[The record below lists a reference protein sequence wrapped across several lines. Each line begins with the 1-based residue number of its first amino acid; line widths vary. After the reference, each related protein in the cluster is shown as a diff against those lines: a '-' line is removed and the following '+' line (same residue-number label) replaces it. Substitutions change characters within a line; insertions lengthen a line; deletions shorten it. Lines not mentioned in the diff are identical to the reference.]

1 MEILS
6 LGEKIKKLRK
16 EKNLTL
22 KELAG
27 DRITAAQISHIERD
41 KSHTSY
47 ELLEYLGEKLDVSV
61 DYLLETK
68 EMQSKKLTDNM
79 ILKSEIYIKSNQIEK
94 AEQEIKEVLI
104 ICEKYNLIENYGKC
118 NFLLATIN
126 LKKGNNN
133 DAVTNFE
140 KSLHFFIKNNDK
152 ESIFKCYLNIGKV
165 YMDEKFYNGAIS
177 HFNFAE
183 EVLRESKIED
193 ISIYQD
199 LYSKIS
205 YCYIKLDQP
214 QKSLDYIAKI
224 SELNRQGNSK
234 EEVDVLV
241 LRANNMLNTG
251 KYEEAREYFDK
262 ALAILEKEENKTEL
276 AVIYLTIADT
286 YRKMGN
292 TEKFLEYSQIAYD
305 IKKND
310 EDDYMIN
317 SLCNMIRAYIELGEF
332 EIARKYCKIGL
343 ASSIK
348 SRNRYNEY
356 RVLKFYADIYKAQNN
371 YEVAIEYISKCIDIV
386 EGLND
391 TKILADLYIEL
402 GELYSGSSKEKE
414 LEYYQKGVFMYK
426 NLDII

>member
-1 MEILS
+1 
-6 LGEKIKKLRK
+6 
-16 EKNLTL
+16 
-22 KELAG
+22 
-27 DRITAAQISHIERD
+27 
-41 KSHTSY
+41 
-47 ELLEYLGEKLDVSV
+47 
-61 DYLLETK
+61 
-68 EMQSKKLTDNM
+68 
-79 ILKSEIYIKSNQIEK
+79 
-94 AEQEIKEVLI
+94 
-104 ICEKYNLIENYGKC
+104 
-118 NFLLATIN
+118 
-126 LKKGNNN
+126 
-133 DAVTNFE
+133 
-140 KSLHFFIKNNDK
+140 
-152 ESIFKCYLNIGKV
+152 
-165 YMDEKFYNGAIS
+165 MDEKFYNGAIS

-286 YRKMGN
+286 YRKMGD

-426 NLDII
+426 NLEII

>member
-79 ILKSEIYIKSNQIEK
+79 IIKSEIYIKSNQIEK
-94 AEQEIKEVLI
+94 AEQEIKEVLS